1 MCFPGAVPMRFTKPS
16 IAALELPA
24 GKSELIVFDD
34 TMPGFGVRLR
44 AGGKRTWIVQYR
56 LGRKQRRLTLGA
68 VGTVPLDSA
77 RRSAAEALS
86 KVGLAIDPQAD
97 KLRSRAGASVTLGRG
112 RRPLS
117 RVCRGE
123 AASAKL
129 CRDAAP
135 SEEGMGASARA
146 TDHRGRARHHRQSSR
161 RTGEGKW
168 TCRRRSG
175 AGGSVGMLHL
185 GDEGGSCRE

>member
-1 MCFPGAVPMRFTKPS
+1 MCFPGSFPMRFTKPS
-16 IAALELPA
+16 IAALELPT

-56 LGRKQRRLTLGA
+56 LGKKQRRLTLGA

-86 KVGLAIDPQAD
+86 KVGARDRPPSRQAAVP
-97 KLRSRAGASVTLGRG
+97 RWRVHYTWAG

-117 RVCRGE
+117 PVCRGE
-123 AASAKL
+123 AAPAKL

-146 TDHRGRARHHRQSSR
+146 TDHRGRARHPRQSSW
-161 RTGEGKW
+161 RTGEGER

-175 AGGSVGMLHL
+175 AGGTVGMLHL
-185 GDEGGSCRE
+185 GDERGSGRE